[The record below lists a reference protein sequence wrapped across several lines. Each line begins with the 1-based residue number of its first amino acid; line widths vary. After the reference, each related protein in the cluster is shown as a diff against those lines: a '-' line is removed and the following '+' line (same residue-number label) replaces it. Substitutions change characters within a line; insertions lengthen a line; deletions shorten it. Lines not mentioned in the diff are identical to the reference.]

1 MARNV
6 LHLLRTEHRRL
17 NEALLRAE
25 RGRGSRARARDE
37 AVSGILAHVHACH
50 AVLHA
55 AAAEH
60 QAGQPASRVE
70 RLDQL
75 RQDDDGL
82 LSAALELAPA
92 DPLQAGFRERATAC
106 LRALDWHA
114 RSEEHLLDEYLHDV
128 DVVRLRDFGAH
139 YLRARDAELKHAS
152 PVSAPPRRL
161 DVPRAD
167 LYEQARKAGV
177 PGRSSMSR
185 EQLIAALADRT
196 AAH

>member
-50 AVLHA
+50 AVLHPA
-55 AAAEH
+55 AAGH
-60 QAGQPASRVE
+60 HAGEASGAD
-70 RLDQL
+70 RLDHL

-82 LSAALELAPA
+82 LSTALELAPA
-92 DPLQAGFRERATAC
+92 DPLQSGFRERATAC
-106 LRALDWHA
+106 LQALDRHA
-114 RSEEHLLDEYLHDV
+114 RSEEHLLDECLHDV

-185 EQLIAALADRT
+185 EQLIAALADRS
-196 AAH
+196 APH

>member
-17 NEALLRAE
+17 NQALLRAE

-50 AVLHA
+50 ATLHPA
-55 AAAEH
+55 AGEH
-60 QAGQPASRVE
+60 RGGDAD
-70 RLDQL
+70 RLEQL
-75 RQDDDGL
+75 RRDDDAL
-82 LSAALELAPA
+82 LSAAGELGPA
-92 DPLQAGFRERATAC
+92 DPLQPGFRELATAC
-106 LRALDWHA
+106 LQALDRHA
-114 RSEEHLLDEYLHDV
+114 RSEEHLLEECLQDLE
-128 DVVRLRDFGAH
+128 VVRLRDFGAQ
-139 YLRARDAELKHAS
+139 YLRARDGELKHAS